1 MDQAKSVH
9 STPRRTASKIKAEKP
24 AAPAD
29 VSRSEIIEQCV
40 IYHQQL
46 ASYDAGFK
54 ADATGD
60 SEYAGRGKQIG
71 KAKRALSRLV
81 GLSPACIEGKPPLSA
96 KELHAKATVLSALYG
111 LRQHEDLDPTE
122 SAYVRLFAREV
133 EDYLN
138 HSAEG

>member
-1 MDQAKSVH
+1 MRDLS
-9 STPRRTASKIKAEKP
+9 ST
-24 AAPAD
+24 
-29 VSRSEIIEQCV
+29 VG
-40 IYHQQL
+40 L
-46 ASYDAGFK
+46 F
-54 ADATGD
+54 
-60 SEYAGRGKQIG
+60 
-71 KAKRALSRLV
+71 RLV

-138 HSAEG
+138 HGAEG